1 MVSAAR
7 HQNSRETTVKFRKAA
22 CIPVRA
28 CSLILLLTLSLLN
41 MPAQASQFTLN
52 PLFTFTCDSTGN
64 CPNGK
69 VPTSLIQSA
78 DGNFYGTT
86 AFGGSGS
93 QAAGTVFKLTPS
105 GELTTLF
112 TFTNDQ
118 NGASPS
124 NLVEG
129 NDGFLYGLTTLSKD
143 NETALFKL
151 SKAGKMI
158 GTSDI
163 GQNIISLVLAGDGNF
178 YVCTN
183 NGLPTPGQVLR
194 VTPTGSVTS
203 IHTFNTSN
211 LSDEGPAC
219 FRMILGA
226 DGNLYGTTIGAE
238 TLHTSVFRLTTA
250 GSFTI
255 LHTIN
260 YSEFAVS
267 PPTQTP
273 DGRIWA
279 VVDHIN
285 GTTQP
290 AMFAVGPS
298 GANFQEIPLF
308 YGLPDGPDSPFVS
321 FLIQP
326 SDGNFWGVFNGPS
339 VNSVVSFAVKGTLLE
354 QIRYSGTG
362 LPSMLL
368 QASNGTIIGLGTNEF
383 LDAGVLGEEPGEI
396 FTVEPGLSAPAPLFV
411 HSLQS
416 SGKVGSEVMIQGS
429 HFVGATAVAFSGV
442 SANFRVLNTGN
453 ILAIVPAGATTGPI
467 AVTNAGGTRHSTKS
481 FVVE

>member
-1 MVSAAR
+1 MKFT
-7 HQNSRETTVKFRKAA
+7 NPSRIT
-22 CIPVRA
+22 VRA
-28 CSLILLLTLSLLN
+28 FSLILLLSLSLLN
-41 MPAQASQFTLN
+41 LPAQASQSTLN
-52 PLFTFTCDSTGN
+52 PLFTFTCDSSGN
-64 CPNGK
+64 CPNGE

-78 DGNFYGTT
+78 DGDFYGTT
-86 AFGGSGS
+86 AFGGSGI
-93 QAAGTVFKLTPS
+93 QAAGTVFRLTPS

-118 NGASPS
+118 NGANPF
-124 NLVEG
+124 NLLEG
-129 NDGFLYGLTTLSKD
+129 NDGFLYGLTTLSKN

-163 GQNIISLVLAGDGNF
+163 AQNTISLVLAGDGNF
-178 YVCTN
+178 YACTLAA
-183 NGLPTPGQVLR
+183 LPTPGQVLR

-211 LSDEGPAC
+211 LSEEGPAC
-219 FRMILGA
+219 FGMILGA
-226 DGNLYGTTIGAE
+226 DSNLYGTTIGAE

-250 GSFTI
+250 GTFTI

-267 PPTQTP
+267 PPTQTR

-326 SDGNFWGVFNGPS
+326 SDENFWGVFNGPS
-339 VNSVVSFAVKGTLLE
+339 VNSVVSFTAKGTLLE
-354 QIRYSGTG
+354 EIPSSGIG
-362 LPSMLL
+362 SPSMLL
-368 QASNGTIIGLGTNEF
+368 QASNGTLVGLGSLEFVGTKVPGEF
-383 LDAGVLGEEPGEI
+383 L
-396 FTVEPGLSAPAPLFV
+396 PLP
-411 HSLQS
+411 Q
-416 SGKVGSEVMIQGS
+416 
-429 HFVGATAVAFSGV
+429 A
-442 SANFRVLNTGN
+442 
-453 ILAIVPAGATTGPI
+453 
-467 AVTNAGGTRHSTKS
+467 
-481 FVVE
+481 